1 MKKNLWVLL
10 ILLFCSIAGFAQKK
24 TDANIN
30 GHVINKNRKEHVP
43 FINVSIKG
51 TTIGTATDATGH
63 YFLKNLPVGK
73 FSIIVSG
80 VGFKS
85 KEQEITLVASKTI
98 EVNFEIEEDQI
109 MLEGVVVSANRNETN
124 RKEAPTIVNILSP
137 KVFENTNSVCLA
149 QGLNFQ
155 PGLRVETN
163 CQNCGFQQV
172 RINGLDGS
180 YSQILIDSRPIFSS
194 LAGVYGIEQ
203 IPANMIERVEVVRGG
218 GSALFGS
225 NAIAG
230 TINIITKEPTT
241 NSVTLT
247 NTSSFIYG
255 QTPDINTSLNASVVS
270 ADYKTGVMI
279 FGSTRQ
285 RSPFDYDN
293 DGFTEISKINVK
305 NTGFRG
311 FYKPGNF
318 SKLTIEYHNLGE
330 FRRGGNNFN
339 QPPHEAD
346 IAEQIEHNI
355 NTGSIKYDV
364 FSKNY
369 KYRFNIYSSAQ
380 KIDRKSYYGA
390 QKDPNAYG
398 NTKDKTFV
406 AGMQYTYSMD
416 TLLFMPA
423 QLTMGAEYSTNEM
436 IDKMLGY
443 NRIINQ
449 AVNTK
454 SAFLQN
460 EWKNEKISIL
470 IGGRFDK
477 HNLIKDPIIS
487 PRFNFRYN
495 PTQFMSLRVSYS
507 SGFRAPQAFDED
519 LHVTAVGGNVAL
531 IRLDPNLKTE
541 KSQSYSASADF
552 YKTFGKVQTNFL
564 IEGFYTNLDNVFV
577 LEEIGTDSG
586 GNIMLERRNG
596 SGAVVQGI
604 NLEGKAVPSKNLQFQ
619 LGVTFQK
626 SEYKENQKWSDNENL
641 TPQKKMFRSP
651 DNYGY
656 LTANYQAVKNL
667 NISLSGTYTGSMLV
681 QHFEGYVAEDTEK
694 ETPDFYDMNIK
705 LSYDFKNQLP
715 LKRAAKDKGSRRM
728 RRRLRN
734 FQGVNNFTPQS
745 NTSSSTILQLNVG
758 VQNIF
763 NSYQND
769 FDKGEFRDAGY
780 IYGPA
785 LPRTFFF
792 GLKIII

>member
-1 MKKNLWVLL
+1 MIKKIWVLI
-10 ILLFCSIAGFAQKK
+10 ILLSCSISGFTQNK

-30 GHVINKNRKEHVP
+30 GHVINKSSKEHIP
-43 FINVSIKG
+43 YINVSIKG
-51 TTIGTATDATGH
+51 TTIGIATDATGH
-63 YFLKNLPVGK
+63 YFLRNLPVGK
-73 FSIIVSG
+73 FSIVVSG
-80 VGFKS
+80 VGYKS
-85 KEQEITLVASKTI
+85 EEKEITLVLGKTI
-98 EVNFEIEEDQI
+98 EVNFEMEEDQI
-109 MLEGVVVSANRNETN
+109 QLESVVVSANRNEVN
-124 RKEAPTIVNILSP
+124 RKEAPTIVNIISP
-137 KVFENTNSVCLA
+137 KLFENTNSVCLA

-155 PGLRVETN
+155 PGLRVEAN

-172 RINGLDGS
+172 RINGLDGP

-218 GSALFGS
+218 GSAIFGS

-241 NSVTLT
+241 NSVTLS
-247 NTSSFIYG
+247 NTSSLIYG
-255 QTPDINTSLNASVVS
+255 KKADINTSLNASVVS
-270 ADYKTGVMI
+270 DDYKTGVMI

-285 RSPFDYDN
+285 RSPFDYDG
-293 DGFTEISKINVK
+293 DGFTEIGKINVK
-305 NTGFRG
+305 NVGFRG

-330 FRRGGNNFN
+330 FRRGGNHLDL
-339 QPPHEAD
+339 PPHDAD
-346 IAEQIEHNI
+346 ITEQIEHNI

-364 FSKNY
+364 FSKNN
-369 KYRFNIYSSAQ
+369 KHKFNVFTSAQ

-398 NTKDKTFV
+398 STDDKTFV

-423 QLTMGAEYSTNEM
+423 QLTIGTEYSTNEM

-443 NRIINQ
+443 DRIINQ
-449 AVNTK
+449 TVNTK
-454 SAFLQN
+454 SVFLQN

-470 IGGRFDK
+470 VGGRFDK

-487 PRFNFRYN
+487 PRLNFRYN
-495 PTQFMSLRVSYS
+495 PTKYMSLRASYS

-541 KSQSYSASADF
+541 KSQSFSASVDF
-552 YKTFGKVQTNFL
+552 YKTFGQVQTNFL

-577 LEEIGTDSG
+577 LEEIGTDST

-596 SGAVVQGI
+596 AGAIVQGI
-604 NLEGKAVPSKNLQFQ
+604 NLEGKVVPSKNLQFQ
-619 LGVTFQK
+619 FGFTFQK
-626 SEYKENQKWSDNENL
+626 SEYKVAQQWSDNGNL

-651 DNYGY
+651 DKYGY
-656 LTANYQAVKNL
+656 LTANYNAVKNF
-667 NISLSGTYTGSMLV
+667 NISISGTYTGSMLV
-681 QHFEGYVAEDTEK
+681 QHFAGYVVEDTEK
-694 ETPDFYDMNIK
+694 KTPDFYDLNLK
-705 LSYDFKNQLP
+705 LSYDFKLNSS
-715 LKRAAKDKGSRRM
+715 AK
-728 RRRLRN
+728 
-734 FQGVNNFTPQS
+734 
-745 NTSSSTILQLNVG
+745 LQLNGG

-785 LPRTFFF
+785 LPRTYFF
-792 GLKIII
+792 GLKVIV